1 MQALEYTCIPRIH
14 SCLCRPSSARVQLKT
29 ADSLSQSP
37 KPTPFTVALVLWL
50 GVFSL
55 LLRQLL
61 LRMLSYCYSY
71 VPKFLESSK
80 TATPSSSGLLHIPHA
95 ERHIACLLPVPR

>member
-50 GVFSL
+50 GVFS
-55 LLRQLL
+55 
-61 LRMLSYCYSY
+61 
-71 VPKFLESSK
+71 
-80 TATPSSSGLLHIPHA
+80 SSGLLHIPHA